1 MKEELSAS
9 TESWFIEQFEKI
21 GELAAQRFD
30 TLKEVED
37 IVCDINNILVD
48 IDNKVVWIETGGVD
62 PDDY

>member
-9 TESWFIEQFEKI
+9 TESWFIKQFEKI

-30 TLKEVED
+30 TLEEVED

>member
-30 TLKEVED
+30 TLEEVEN

>member
-30 TLKEVED
+30 TLEEVED

>member
-30 TLKEVED
+30 TLEEVED
-37 IVCDINNILVD
+37 IVCNINNILVD

>member
-30 TLKEVED
+30 TLEEVEN
-37 IVCDINNILVD
+37 IVCDINNILVN